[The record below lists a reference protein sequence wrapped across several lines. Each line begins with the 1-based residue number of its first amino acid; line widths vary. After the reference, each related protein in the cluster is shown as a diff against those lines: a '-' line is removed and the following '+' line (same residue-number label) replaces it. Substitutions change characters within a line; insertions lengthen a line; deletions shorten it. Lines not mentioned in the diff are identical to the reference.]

1 MEFKT
6 FKSLKRFVS
15 VFYLA
20 ASCSKFGYVTF
31 ALLSG
36 ALKLF
41 ESVFHSVAITSS
53 LVMYVTDLW
62 TNLIRRNVCL
72 GRDNCFQ
79 LSSCVDGGPTG
90 KDLGLQ

>member
-36 ALKLF
+36 ALKWF

-53 LVMYVTDLW
+53 LVMYVTFG
-62 TNLIRRNVCL
+62 LIWYEGMFVSGEINA
-72 GRDNCFQ
+72 F
-79 LSSCVDGGPTG
+79 SSPVVWMGDRQG
-90 KDLGLQ
+90 KIWGYNK